1 MLFSNMIKTFSF
13 LLFSLTIFISLPG
26 CKYGKAHNQKQDI
39 KEFEGIITYHE
50 VLKNSDSLLNV
61 DDTVKVFYA
70 HGNYVGVHS
79 EASQKFHLVK
89 DYYFED
95 KPLRLLLFNNS
106 DTLYQMSLNFPIEKL
121 EHFKVIKIN
130 NQVLSK
136 QCERIDLSTS
146 YAEKDSVTYS
156 DFSFIF
162 SRGYLNVNRA
172 HFKNWN
178 LGYFNKV
185 INESG
190 TLYLGFKAVH
200 FDSSHKHILSV
211 KTYDVISVKEQP
223 VDPKIFEI
231 DPSMIKELNNR

>member
-1 MLFSNMIKTFSF
+1 MIKTFSF
-13 LLFSLTIFISLPG
+13 LLFSLTVFISFSG
-26 CKYGKAHNQKQDI
+26 CKYGKAHIQKQDI

-50 VLKNSDSLLNV
+50 ILKNRDSLLNV

-79 EASQKFHLVK
+79 EGSEKFHLVK

-121 EHFKVIKIN
+121 ERFKVTKIN

-136 QCERIDLSTS
+136 QCERIDLNTS
-146 YAEKDSVTYS
+146 YAENDSVTYS

-162 SRGYLNVNRA
+162 SRGYLNVKKE

-185 INESG
+185 VNECG
-190 TLYLGFKAVH
+190 TLYLSFKAVH
-200 FDSSHKHILSV
+200 FDSSYKNILSV
-211 KTYDVISVKEQP
+211 KTYDIISVKEQP

-231 DPSMIKELNNR
+231 DPSKIKSLNNR